1 MALQVEHLGYSTGW
15 SLATLEKNGQLLY
28 WSQQAVW
35 QRTVQ
40 VAHLPTKIHL
50 TFSRQDPSPRRGTVA
65 AVSPERRAMET
76 R

>member
-28 WSQQAVW
+28 WSQQSVW

-40 VAHLPTKIHL
+40 VAHLPTVIQNRYILPL
-50 TFSRQDPSPRRGTVA
+50 TQEQVKANTG
-65 AVSPERRAMET
+65 
-76 R
+76 

>member
-40 VAHLPTKIHL
+40 VAHLPTEIQKRYILPL
-50 TFSRQDPSPRRGTVA
+50 TQEQVKANIG
-65 AVSPERRAMET
+65 
-76 R
+76 